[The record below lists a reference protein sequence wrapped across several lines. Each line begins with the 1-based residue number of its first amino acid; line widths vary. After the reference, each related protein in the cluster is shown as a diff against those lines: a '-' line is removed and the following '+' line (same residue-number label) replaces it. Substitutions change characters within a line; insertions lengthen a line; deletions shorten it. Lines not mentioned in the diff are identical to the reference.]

1 MDARHFMWTNLA
13 APSFVS
19 RDEKMSYNDPAF
31 YLAETK
37 LKNRLEAHLKPSLGI
52 NPGRNAPVIK

>member
-1 MDARHFMWTNLA
+1 
-13 APSFVS
+13 
-19 RDEKMSYNDPAF
+19 MSYNDPAF